1 MKLLFAFIILSF
13 NLYSQVEIV
22 MSKEIDSLIKL
33 RCDKTKN
40 VYYMI
45 PGWRV
50 QLGYTPDKMMLV
62 KKREQFITY
71 HPEIS
76 TYLFFDAPN
85 WILRV
90 GDFTDKNDA
99 EKLIKDVRI
108 HYPNLILMKAP
119 VFKDKE
125 DEHIRE
131 ESTE

>member
-1 MKLLFAFIILSF
+1 MKLLIAFILLSL

-50 QLGYTPDKMMLV
+50 QLEYTQDKMMLI
-62 KKREQFITY
+62 KKREQFIFY
-71 HPEIS
+71 HPEIA
-76 TYLFFDAPN
+76 TYLYFDAPN

-90 GDFTDKNDA
+90 GDFSDKNDA
-99 EKLIKDVRI
+99 EKLIKNIRI
-108 HYPNLILMKAP
+108 HYPNLILMKSP
-119 VFKDKE
+119 VYKDKE
-125 DEHIRE
+125 DEYIRE
-131 ESTE
+131 EDTK